1 MTARTHD
8 IQPATVLVV
17 DDNETNR
24 YVLTTWLR
32 RAGHTV
38 VGAGTGEEGLAYL
51 RGSEAVPDIAIID
64 VRLPDMSGFEV
75 SERIKQDPA
84 TGYLP
89 VIQISAAAISP
100 EDHIEG
106 LSRGADAYLDQP
118 LDPGELVA
126 TVAATL
132 RYARAR
138 QRAEKLAQRLNTLN
152 QVTLRVYSA
161 TEFPSFARQVTGG
174 TADVLAGPA
183 CAVFLSPQAQ
193 AVQATTEG
201 PGAAVALR
209 PTRPALLNELA
220 AACGLEQDAGVRLL
234 RVPEAR
240 WRSLSPADHPAGDVA
255 LALSR
260 TKRGRPPV
268 CVAVPAVAVRSA
280 DDERLLQQLAN
291 TGALALEA
299 LRTYSEEH
307 ALGLALQRSF
317 LPKELPSVPGVD
329 LAVRYQPASEH
340 AEIGGD
346 FYEAVETADGLLL
359 AIGDVVGHSVTAAT
373 VMGEVRHAL
382 RAYAIEGHPPQ
393 RILEALERLLGQSQP
408 GITVTLCLVLVEPG
422 GHRLHIANAGHI
434 PPLVMEPGSAPRF
447 HDPHGPLLGLGLP
460 QPAPTTVLLPRGGRL
475 LMVTDGLVEVRTAPL
490 DVTLTEFRETV
501 AGGPENIDELCDRLL
516 ARFGQNKDDDIAV
529 IAASFT
535 GRW

>member
-1 MTARTHD
+1 MTARTRD
-8 IQPATVLVV
+8 VQPATVLVI

-24 YVLTTWLR
+24 YVLTTWLQ

-38 VGAGTGEEGLAYL
+38 IGVGTGEEGLAYL
-51 RGSEAVPDIAIID
+51 HTTGPVPDIAIVD
-64 VRLPDMSGFEV
+64 VRLPDMSGFDV
-75 SERIKQDPA
+75 SERIKQDAA
-84 TGYLP
+84 TGHLP

-106 LSRGADAYLDQP
+106 LSRGADAYLNQP

-138 QRAEKLAQRLNTLN
+138 QRAERLAQRLIALN
-152 QVTLRVYSA
+152 QVTLQVYSA
-161 TEFPSFARQVTGG
+161 TEFPSFAARVTGG
-174 TADVLAGPA
+174 TAEVLSGPA
-183 CAVFLSPQAQ
+183 SAVFLSPQAQ
-193 AVQATTEG
+193 AVQAAVDG
-201 PGAAVALR
+201 PRGVVGLR
-209 PTRPALLNELA
+209 PARPALLDELA
-220 AACGLEQDAGVRLL
+220 ALGDLHQGTGVRVV
-234 RVPEAR
+234 RVPGER
-240 WRSLSPADHPAGDVA
+240 WRSLSPADHLDEDVA
-255 LALSR
+255 LAVSR

-268 CVAVPAVAVRSA
+268 CIAVPAAVLRSP
-280 DDERLLQQLAN
+280 DDEQLLQQVAN

-317 LPKELPSVPGVD
+317 LPKGLPSVAGVD
-329 LAVRYQPASEH
+329 LAVRYLPASEH

-382 RAYAIEGHPPQ
+382 RAYAIEGHPPHH
-393 RILEALERLLGQSQP
+393 ILESLERLLGQSQP
-408 GITVTLCLVLVEPG
+408 GITVTLCLVLVDQDG
-422 GHRLHIANAGHI
+422 RRLHIANAGHI
-434 PPLVMEPGSAPRF
+434 PPVVMEPRTAPRF
-447 HDPHGPLLGLGLP
+447 HHPHGPLLGLGLP
-460 QPAPTTVLLPRGGRL
+460 QPAPTTVRLPHGGRL

-490 DVTLTEFRETV
+490 DTTLAAFRETV
-501 AGGPENIDELCDRLL
+501 ADGPESIEELCDLL
-516 ARFGQNKDDDIAV
+516 LERFGQNKDDDIAV
-529 IAASFT
+529 IAASFSRP
-535 GRW
+535 G